1 MIQKIAVIM
10 AIMTAIADFFVFF
23 VCMRA
28 INDYICKLALTL
40 MRVSARKISKK
51 IDMRRIHVL
60 IVMILMLLTTGAS
73 DLHAQ
78 YDKDVFFMR
87 GRQALADGKYAQAIE
102 NFNVLAQLD
111 TSDHTTFFFR
121 GIAKYNLGDL
131 RGARRDFD
139 RSVRINPVFTS
150 GYHYRGIT
158 ESRFGNYDAALE
170 DLEHAIALRPGVD
183 GLYFSRGVTYFLSQQ
198 FEKAVTD
205 FDRYIRKEPKDPS
218 AYLNRG
224 ASYLFLGDTLKA
236 VSDYNKAIKLDRFDP
251 EGYVRRGRLYAS
263 QKQYDLAVADMDKAI
278 ELDTAN
284 TFAYFNRAIMY
295 YEQEKYHEAMADLN
309 KVLREEPGNAL
320 TLYNRGLISAQ
331 LGAYEDALDDMDRV
345 LNINPENVLA
355 YFNRASIFIEMGQYR
370 NALED
375 YDRAIE
381 LYPDFAKA
389 YMNRSYVKSL
399 LGDMKSSKKDYDIA
413 QQKVREYREKTASGA
428 ESFADTT
435 KKYSSLIS
443 LDAEFAKKDFNDEL
457 LQNRDID
464 VKLRPLY
471 KFVITGYK
479 DVTNYALSH
488 GYENPL
494 VARLEGLMP
503 VGVGV
508 VNEPA
513 AVDRKYLD
521 KAEAAA
527 WDGTSATDLFLRAL
541 YENYG
546 KHFNS
551 ALNYYSQAIEE
562 GSSDEGIGKLYT
574 AFYHLNRGAL
584 RAEMIEFLSSME
596 NNVQVLSMDD
606 SGAARARVRD
616 QIVRHYDYGEAI
628 DDMKAAAAIVPDLPY
643 VYFNLG
649 NLYCLSSEHVSSI
662 ENFTKAIE
670 LYPYMGDAYFNR
682 GLVLIY
688 LKDKEKGC
696 IDLSRA
702 GELGVRDAYGVIKKY
717 CEENND

>member
-1 MIQKIAVIM
+1 
-10 AIMTAIADFFVFF
+10 MTIFVSWLGL
-23 VCMRA
+23 
-28 INDYICKLALTL
+28 YG
-40 MRVSARKISKK
+40 VSGCKISKK
-51 IDMRRIHVL
+51 IDMRRMLKWLVFVYL
-60 IVMILMLLTTGAS
+60 LLTAGAAE
-73 DLHAQ
+73 LHAQ
-78 YDKDVFFMR
+78 YDKDVFMMR
-87 GRQALADGKYAQAIE
+87 GRLALSDGKYAQAIE
-102 NFNVLAQLD
+102 NFNVLVQLD
-111 TSDHTTFFFR
+111 TSDHRTFFFR

-131 RGARRDFD
+131 RGAKRDFD
-139 RSVRINPVFTS
+139 RSVRLNPVFTS

-158 ESRFGNYDAALE
+158 ESRFGNYDAALA
-170 DLEHAIALRPGVD
+170 DLEKAISLRPGFD

-198 FEKAVTD
+198 FEKAVHD

-236 VSDYNKAIKLDRFDP
+236 VNDYNKAIKLDRFDP

-263 QKQYDLAVADMDKAI
+263 RKDYDQAIADMDKAI

-295 YEQEKYHEAMADLN
+295 YEQEKYREAMADLN
-309 KVLREEPGNAL
+309 KVLEEEPGNAL

-389 YMNRSYVKSL
+389 YMNRAYVKNL
-399 LGDMKSSKKDYDIA
+399 LGDHKSSKIDYDTA
-413 QQKVREYREKTASGA
+413 QRKVKEYREKTASDT

-435 KKYSSLIS
+435 KKYSSLLS

-471 KFVITGYK
+471 KFVLTGAK
-479 DVTNYALSH
+479 DDTRYALSR

-494 VARLEGLMP
+494 VVGLEAAMP
-503 VGVGV
+503 VGVRIE
-508 VNEPA
+508 NETV
-513 AVDRKYLD
+513 AVGSRYLD
-521 KAEAAA
+521 MAETAA
-527 WDGTSATDLFLRAL
+527 WADASAESLFLRAMF
-541 YENYG
+541 ENYG

-551 ALNYYSQAIEE
+551 ALNYYTQAIESGEAEE
-562 GSSDEGIGKLYT
+562 GVRRLYT
-574 AFYHLNRGAL
+574 AFYHMNRGVL
-584 RAEMIEFLSSME
+584 RAEMIEFLSSIE
-596 NNVQVLSMDD
+596 SNVQVLSMDD
-606 SGAARARVRD
+606 TGAARARVRD
-616 QIVRHYDYGEAI
+616 QVVRHYDYGDAI
-628 DDMKAAAAIVPDLPY
+628 EDMKAAAAMAPDLPY
-643 VYFNLG
+643 AYFNLG

-688 LKDKEKGC
+688 LKDREKGC

-702 GELGVRDAYGVIKKY
+702 GELGVSDAYGVIKKY
-717 CEENND
+717 CEKND